1 MALNPKYW
9 TEKTAEAV
17 SKAKELAEE
26 HSHVQLAPIHLA
38 VVLFAEE
45 DGLARSIANKAGASP
60 EKVEAALRK
69 VLSRQATQSPAPP
82 EVGAGQAFVR
92 MMREATE
99 IQKKQNDSHL
109 AVDHVLLALHT
120 DSDVAGALN
129 ESGLDKK
136 KLEMAVREVRGGRRV
151 DSKNAEE
158 TYEALMKYGHD
169 LVTSAEQGKLDPVIG
184 TSSHPTLLTTDLYIF
199 TFRFSHLMFSS
210 CATRQVATTR
220 SGESF
225 ACCPDVRRTTRCS
238 SASRAW
244 VRPPSWRAS
253 PSVSCE
259 ATYRPTSRTAA

>member
-45 DGLARSIANKAGASP
+45 DGLARSIASKAGASP

-120 DSDVAGALN
+120 DPDVAGALN

-184 TSSHPTLLTTDLYIF
+184 TDLPTLYSLLISTSL
-199 TFRFSHLMFSS
+199 RFDSHIS
-210 CATRQVATTR
+210 CFLLALLAR
-220 SGESF
+220 S
-225 ACCPDVRRTTRCS
+225 RRRDQAS
-238 SASRAW
+238 HSRA
-244 VRPPSWRAS
+244 VPTYEEQPGAHRRAG
-253 PSVSCE
+253 
-259 ATYRPTSRTAA
+259 RG